1 MSNPDTP
8 LSQPSVTPQAL
19 LAIAPLVTWLV
30 RSGVGYS
37 EFAAALKPVF
47 LQAAKDEQQRIGGK
61 PTDSALALLSGL
73 HRKDVRLLGGRRRA
87 PDSVAQDITQLGRPT
102 AASQVVTRW
111 LAQGLP
117 DQMPFAGEQGS
128 FEALA
133 RAVSSDI
140 HPRTV
145 LLELVRLGIV
155 AESEAGQVSLQRS
168 AFVPDRQHV
177 EARALLA
184 GSVAD
189 HLAAGVH
196 NLTSGESRRFLE
208 QSVFAD
214 GLSEQSAQELQQ
226 LANQLWR
233 DALGVM
239 VKAAVPLCEKDEPAG
254 GNHRIRLGM
263 FCYAAPMTAQPVTHT
278 AASTDSSRDPS

>member
-1 MSNPDTP
+1 MSYSDTTLTP
-8 LSQPSVTPQAL
+8 PSVTPQAL

-87 PDSVAQDITQLGRPT
+87 PDRVAQDITQLGRPT

-111 LAQGLP
+111 LAQDLP
-117 DQMPFAGEQGS
+117 DQMPFVGEQGS

-133 RAVSSDI
+133 RSVSSDI

-155 AESEAGQVSLQRS
+155 TESDEGQVSLQRS

-214 GLSEQSAQELQQ
+214 GLSEQSAQQLQQ
-226 LANQLWR
+226 LANRLWR
-233 DALGVM
+233 DALGAM

-263 FCYAAPMTAQPVTHT
+263 FCYAVPMSNPPT
-278 AASTDSSRDPS
+278 AAVAAPDPSRDPA